1 MGLTMRR
8 LNGERMGSRPYQEK
22 DDGQAN
28 IDQGGVMQAVTREHE
43 RTPLQTAAM
52 AVGGVFLVVGIL
64 GFVPG
69 ITTDYDTMTFASDN
83 SDAELLGIF
92 EVNALHNIVHLLFG
106 VVGLA
111 AARAF
116 DTSRLFLIGGGV
128 IYAVLWIYGVVIDF
142 DSGANFVSLNTAD
155 NWLHFALAAGMI
167 GLGVLLGRGAGVERG
182 TRRTDRDRL
191 AT

>member
-1 MGLTMRR
+1 MRR
-8 LNGERMGSRPYQEK
+8 LNGERMGSRPYEEK

-28 IDQGGVMQAVTREHE
+28 IDKGGVMQAATREYE

-52 AVGGVFLVVGIL
+52 AVGGVFLVVGVL
-64 GFVPG
+64 GFIPG
-69 ITTDYDTMTFASDN
+69 ITTDYDTMTFASDD

-128 IYAVLWIYGVVIDF
+128 IYAVLWIYGVIIDF

-155 NWLHFALAAGMI
+155 NWLHFVLAVGMI